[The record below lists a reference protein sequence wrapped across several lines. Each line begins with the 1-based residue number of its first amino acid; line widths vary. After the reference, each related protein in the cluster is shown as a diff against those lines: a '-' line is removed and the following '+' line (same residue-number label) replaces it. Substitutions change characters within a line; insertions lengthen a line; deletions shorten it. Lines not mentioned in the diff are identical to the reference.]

1 MLSEEW
7 SSPRAHALV
16 AAWTSVVIGCV
27 ITALSFYTA
36 QQLKSMSLYALSIM
50 SAIDTAS
57 SVLVIVFWRECQSEE
72 SATLSQH
79 KTEQKYTLSVGVMMI
94 IMGVMLLGDR

>member
-57 SVLVIVFWRECQSEE
+57 SVLVIVFWRECRSEE